1 MSNDGMLACR
11 VRPNNDTNGRPLARN
26 SRPRRRAALPL
37 PAPLA
42 RSSSS
47 DTSRAVA
54 CVAHVLPNSVYQ
66 CESSPPRSARNSTQQ
81 SALSPVA
88 PPPSLPPS
96 SRYAADCLLFIS
108 PPCSSVLSSSFSC
121 RRRPLHDP
129 NARVHR
135 DPTPTDCVD
144 SEKIAPPGQ
153 IGSRAHGQGLAAGS
167 VASHLT
173 WAHPPLYMSMRAVL
187 GTHMG
192 CATCATC
199 ALPSIAIA
207 NHPTPP
213 PSASFSHHKA
223 DADRTWQ

>member
-1 MSNDGMLACR
+1 MGCLRVEFGPTTTLTDVHSRETAAPAAAPRCR
-11 VRPNNDTNGRPLARN
+11 SQRLWPAAAAVTPLGRSP
-26 SRPRRRAALPL
+26 ALHMCFPIQM
-37 PAPLA
+37 
-42 RSSSS
+42 
-47 DTSRAVA
+47 
-54 CVAHVLPNSVYQ
+54 YQ